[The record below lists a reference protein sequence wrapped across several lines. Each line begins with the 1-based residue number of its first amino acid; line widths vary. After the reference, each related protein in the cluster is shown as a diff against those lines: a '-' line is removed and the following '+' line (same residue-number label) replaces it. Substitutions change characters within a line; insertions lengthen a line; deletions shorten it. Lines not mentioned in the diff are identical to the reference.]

1 MKRLSRFLLGFV
13 LALAVLLG
21 AVIGVAYWQGYGY
34 IVEAFAD
41 QAKRREAFIPLF
53 ERMPSSRDFKT
64 FDNQVVR
71 AGVAEPWQEADD
83 YNSSQLTAA
92 DRAYL
97 EEYETR
103 AYLIIKD
110 GHIFFE
116 EYWFDLEQD
125 ALHGS
130 FSMAK
135 SIVSMLIGIAI
146 EEGHI
151 AGLEADMADLLP
163 NYNDAMLRG
172 IPLRDVLSMASGLS
186 LGIDDYVSPFS
197 IMTRAYY
204 GHSFHDI
211 ISHIER
217 KRPTGEFFEYTDIQ
231 TLLLGAVLQETT
243 GMPVSEYAS
252 QKLWQ
257 PLHAEHDALW
267 SFYRQDGY
275 QKAFC
280 CFTATARDYA
290 RLGQLVLQ
298 AGRWNDVQLV
308 PETYLQ
314 EATQARSDINYLDS
328 DEANHIYGY
337 QFWRLRILPDNATHI
352 REVGAYFAGH
362 RGQYIITAPKENMVV
377 VRVGNADPD
386 GFPTIDLY
394 HIAERLVAGE

>member
-1 MKRLSRFLLGFV
+1 MMKRFLGFLLALV
-13 LALAVLLG
+13 LVIA

-41 QAKRREAFIPLF
+41 QAKRHEAFFPLF

-64 FDNQVVR
+64 FDNRTVD
-71 AGVAEPWQEADD
+71 AGVAEPWQEADA
-83 YNSSQLTAA
+83 YNTMQLTAA

-97 EEYETR
+97 EAYDTR

-110 GHIFFE
+110 GQVLFE

-135 SIVSMLIGIAI
+135 SIVSMLVGIAI

-186 LGIDDYVSPFS
+186 LGVDDYVSPFS

-204 GHSFHDI
+204 GHDFHDI
-211 ISHIER
+211 ISHIEQ
-217 KRPTGEFFEYTDIQ
+217 KRPTGKFFEYTDIQ
-231 TLLLGAVLQETT
+231 TLLLGAVLQEAT
-243 GMPVSEYAS
+243 GMPVSDYAS

-280 CFTATARDYA
+280 CFSATARDYA

-298 AGRWNDVQLV
+298 QGRWNEKQIV
-308 PETYLQ
+308 PQAYLQ
-314 EATQARSDINYLDS
+314 EATQPRTDLMHYPETDFVNYS
-328 DEANHIYGY
+328 YGY
-337 QFWRLRILPDNATHI
+337 QFWMLRVLTEDDTRVHK
-352 REVGAYFAGH
+352 GAYFAGH
-362 RGQYIITAPKENMVV
+362 RGQYIITIPEKNMVV
-377 VRVGNADPD
+377 VRVGNSRPE
-386 GFPTIDLY
+386 GEPESELY
-394 HIAERLVAGE
+394 HIAERLIASE

>member
-1 MKRLSRFLLGFV
+1 MMKRFLGFLLALV
-13 LALAVLLG
+13 LVIA

-41 QAKRREAFIPLF
+41 QAKRREAFFPLF

-64 FDNQVVR
+64 FDNRTVD

-83 YNSSQLTAA
+83 YNTMQLTAA

-97 EEYETR
+97 EAYDTR

-110 GHIFFE
+110 GQVLFE
-116 EYWFDLEQD
+116 EYWFELEQD

-135 SIVSMLIGIAI
+135 SIVSMLVGIAI

-186 LGIDDYVSPFS
+186 LGVDDYVSPFS

-204 GHSFHDI
+204 GHNFHDI
-211 ISHIER
+211 ISHIEH

-231 TLLLGAVLQETT
+231 ALLLGAVLQEAT

-280 CFTATARDYA
+280 CFSATARDYA

-298 AGRWNDVQLV
+298 QGRWNDVQLV
-308 PETYLQ
+308 PEAYLR
-314 EATQARSDINYLDS
+314 EATQARSDVDDIDTNRPNVS
-328 DEANHIYGY
+328 YGY
-337 QFWRLRILPDNATHI
+337 QFWILRVSPDNATQ
-352 REVGAYFAGH
+352 VSNNPYFAGH
-362 RGQYIITAPKENMVV
+362 RGQYIIVVPEENMVI
-377 VRVGNADPD
+377 VRVGNNRSDDEPEREFYD
-386 GFPTIDLY
+386 
-394 HIAERLVAGE
+394 IAERLIAGE